1 MTRRKKRIYA
11 AILALAGS
19 ALLLDRVMLVGP
31 PQAASADNVA
41 HRSLSALGVQTPT
54 ARTPPLAPTP
64 FPELP
69 LHDTLP
75 RHLRDVFAPAALAQN
90 ALLGPEQED
99 AIPAIDSRR
108 GETGAVQP
116 ERFEED
122 HRLLAVM
129 ISDHVTVAVV
139 DDRWL
144 RVGDSLDGCELVEIS
159 GTGVS
164 FRCPHGTAF
173 LSATDD
179 RPHRSLRQ

>member
-64 FPELP
+64 FPKLP
-69 LHDTLP
+69 LYQTPL
-75 RHLRDVFAPAALAQN
+75 RHLRDVFAPATLAQT
-90 ALLGPEQED
+90 ALLGPAHD
-99 AIPAIDSRR
+99 GAAPASGSRR
-108 GETGAVQP
+108 DESGAAHP
-116 ERFEED
+116 ERFERN

-129 ISDHVTVAVV
+129 VSGDVTVAVV

-144 RVGDSLDGCELVEIS
+144 SVGDTLDGCELVEIS
-159 GTGVS
+159 GTGAS
-164 FRCPHGTAF
+164 FRCPNGTAS

-179 RPHRSLRQ
+179 GLHHSLRN